1 MTFFIIN
8 IYFEAALELAG
19 IRDFSSIYY
28 YYLLLF
34 DNYQRD
40 QANQDGYYRR
50 DQANQDG
57 YYRRDQ
63 ANQDGYYQRD

>member
-40 QANQDGYYRR
+40 QANQDR
-50 DQANQDG
+50 
-57 YYRRDQ
+57 
-63 ANQDGYYQRD
+63 YYQRNQANPYIFIKETKQNQRTIN

>member
-1 MTFFIIN
+1 MTFFIIH

-40 QANQDGYYRR
+40 QANQDGYYQR

-57 YYRRDQ
+57 Y
-63 ANQDGYYQRD
+63 